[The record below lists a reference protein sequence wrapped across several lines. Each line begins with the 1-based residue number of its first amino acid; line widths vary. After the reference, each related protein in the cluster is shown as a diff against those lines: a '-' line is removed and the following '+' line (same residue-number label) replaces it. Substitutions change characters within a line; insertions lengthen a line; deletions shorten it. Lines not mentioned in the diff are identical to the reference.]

1 MRGAPG
7 PVWHVE
13 RVRILLVEDERRLAR
28 VLARGLGLD
37 GFVVD
42 VANDGRGGFLLAR
55 TGGYDAM
62 VLDLML
68 PGMSGLEVCRAL
80 RAEDVVTPILVL
92 TARDAERDEV
102 ASLSAGADDY
112 LRKPF
117 RYPVLLARLRSL
129 LRRSPLVGGDVLHV
143 GDLEVDTVRRE
154 VRRDG
159 RPVPVTARE
168 FALLEVLARADGAV
182 LSKEAIL
189 VAAWPGEADD
199 VNLVEARMSGLR
211 RKVDVAFDRRS
222 LETVRGAGYRLVDDR
237 VPR

>member
-1 MRGAPG
+1 M
-7 PVWHVE
+7 
-13 RVRILLVEDERRLAR
+13 RILLVEDERRLAQ

-42 VANDGRGGFLLAR
+42 VAADGRSGFLLAR
-55 TGGYDAM
+55 TGGYDAI

-68 PGMSGLEVCRAL
+68 PGMPGLDVCRAL
-80 RAEDVVTPILVL
+80 RDEDVVTPILVL

-102 ASLSAGADDY
+102 RSLAAGADDY

-117 RYPVLLARLRSL
+117 SYRVLLARLRGL
-129 LRRSPLVGGDVLHV
+129 LRRSPRVGGDVLHV
-143 GDLEVDTVRRE
+143 GDLQVDTVRRE
-154 VRRDG
+154 VGRDG
-159 RPVPVTARE
+159 RAIPVTARE
-168 FALLEVLARADGAV
+168 FALLEVLARAGGAV

-211 RKVDVAFDRRS
+211 RKIDATFDRHS
-222 LETVRGAGYRLVDDR
+222 LQTVRGAGYRLVDDR
-237 VPR
+237 EAR

>member
-1 MRGAPG
+1 M
-7 PVWHVE
+7 WHVE
-13 RVRILLVEDERRLAR
+13 PVRILLVEDERRLAQ

-42 VANDGRGGFLLAR
+42 VADDGRAGFLLAR
-55 TGGYDAM
+55 TGGYDAI

-68 PGMSGLEVCRAL
+68 PAMSGLDVCRSL

-102 ASLSAGADDY
+102 GSLAAGADDY

-129 LRRSPLVGGDVLHV
+129 LRRSPLVSADVLRV
-143 GDLEVDTVRRE
+143 GDLEVDTARRE
-154 VRRDG
+154 VHRDG
-159 RPVPVTARE
+159 RAVLVSARE

-199 VNLVEARMSGLR
+199 VNLVEARMSALR
-211 RKVDVAFDRRS
+211 RKVDLAFDRRS
-222 LETVRGAGYRLVDDR
+222 LQTVRGAGYRLVDDR
-237 VPR
+237 AVAQ

>member
-1 MRGAPG
+1 M
-7 PVWHVE
+7 WHVVP
-13 RVRILLVEDERRLAR
+13 VRILLVEDERRLAQ

-42 VANDGRGGFLLAR
+42 VADDGRAGFLLAR
-55 TGGYDAM
+55 TGGYDAI

-68 PGMSGLEVCRAL
+68 PAMSGLEVCRSL

-102 ASLSAGADDY
+102 GSLAAGADDY

-129 LRRSPLVGGDVLHV
+129 LRRSPLVGGDVFRV
-143 GDLEVDTVRRE
+143 GDLDIDTVRRE
-154 VRRDG
+154 VHRG
-159 RPVPVTARE
+159 GSAVPVSARE

-199 VNLVEARMSGLR
+199 VNLVEVRVSALR
-211 RKVDVAFDRRS
+211 RKVDAPFDRRS
-222 LETVRGAGYRLVDDR
+222 LQTVRSAGYRLVDDR
-237 VPR
+237 GASR

>member
-1 MRGAPG
+1 M
-7 PVWHVE
+7 
-13 RVRILLVEDERRLAR
+13 RILLVEDERRLAQ
-28 VLARGLGLD
+28 VLARGLRLD

-42 VANDGRGGFLLAR
+42 VANDGRTGYLLAR
-55 TGGYDAM
+55 TGGYDAI

-68 PGMSGLEVCRAL
+68 PAMPGLEVCRSL
-80 RAEDVVTPILVL
+80 RTDEVVTPILVL

-102 ASLSAGADDY
+102 GSLAAGADDY

-129 LRRSPLVGGDVLHV
+129 LRRSPLVSGDVLRV

-159 RPVPVTARE
+159 HAVPVTARE
-168 FALLEVLARADGAV
+168 FALLEVLARADGAA

-199 VNLVEARMSGLR
+199 VNLVEVRMSGLR
-211 RKVDVAFDRRS
+211 RKVDGAFDRRS

-237 VPR
+237 GVR

>member
-1 MRGAPG
+1 MWDVG
-7 PVWHVE
+7 
-13 RVRILLVEDERRLAR
+13 RVRILLVEDERRLAQ

-42 VANDGRGGFLLAR
+42 VANDGRAGFLLAR
-55 TGGYDAM
+55 TGGYDAI

-68 PGMSGLEVCRAL
+68 PVMSGLAVCRSL

-102 ASLSAGADDY
+102 GSLAAGADDY

-129 LRRSPLVGGDVLHV
+129 LRRSPFVSGDVLRV
-143 GDLEVDTVRRE
+143 GDLEVDTARRE
-154 VRRDG
+154 VHRDG
-159 RPVPVTARE
+159 RAVPVSARE

-199 VNLVEARMSGLR
+199 VNLVEVRVSALR
-211 RKVDVAFDRRS
+211 RKVDAPFDRRS
-222 LETVRGAGYRLVDDR
+222 LQTVRGAGYRLVDDR
-237 VPR
+237 VAAR

>member
-1 MRGAPG
+1 MWDVG
-7 PVWHVE
+7 
-13 RVRILLVEDERRLAR
+13 RVRILLVEDERRLAQ

-42 VANDGRGGFLLAR
+42 VANDGRTGFLLAR

-68 PGMSGLEVCRAL
+68 PAMSGLEVCRAL

-102 ASLSAGADDY
+102 GSLAAGADDY

-237 VPR
+237 VVRR